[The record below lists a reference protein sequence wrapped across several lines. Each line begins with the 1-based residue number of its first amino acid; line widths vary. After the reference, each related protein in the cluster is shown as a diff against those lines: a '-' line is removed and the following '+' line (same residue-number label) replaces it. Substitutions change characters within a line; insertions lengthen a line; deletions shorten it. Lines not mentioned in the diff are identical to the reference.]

1 MAQID
6 QVGNIDTGIFINPN
20 TFTRQL
26 SRSYEIMGSR
36 INLLSDIFTTG
47 QRAPV
52 KEQDSRWS
60 WQIGS
65 GFPVNG
71 PINDSAN
78 GLDGTT
84 IYAYAGADYLLKSH
98 VNGIFLRANP
108 NNPTQYRPS
117 TIYEALLGVIE
128 YVNAQIANRYIAI
141 VSSTATESVGTGDI
155 TFNNIQIIGAGV
167 ASGDEEGRGTIEL
180 VPDASLYTN
189 DQYLIIDP
197 TVPDHIHI
205 RAGGTQDD
213 SNGVLILGGET
224 SNVTIA
230 DKYSNHVTIKSAN
243 VALDNYYDWQFNNNG
258 STGFPVIPVDL
269 LTGGPTAVEAL
280 KFSNNSLYSVIT
292 GPTPATED
300 DVKPLIIQG
309 QSQVGAVGGDVC
321 LWAGDSNNDAGNINI
336 KAGNTSGSSGL
347 YGGYIVLQA
356 GSNAN
361 SIGSDITFYAGAG
374 ANAAQAGKLLFNSGN
389 YNWRFK
395 PDGSTTLPVQ
405 SVSLHTGGVTPVEAL
420 KFGDNTKSSV
430 ITGATPEA
438 STAAK
443 ALILQGHNQTGA
455 AGGDV
460 YLWGGDSTTA
470 GGNIEILAGDNDAST
485 GSAGLVTIKGGA
497 FSSGTGG
504 NVAITGGTG
513 TTHGEVTIASNS
525 FNWTFSNAGTTTFPR
540 ITTNLL
546 GVSTSVEGLRFGD
559 NTKSS
564 VITGPT
570 PAASQPVKEII
581 VQGQDQTGA
590 AGGDVCLYG
599 GKSNRNAGDI
609 NITAGT
615 STGGAPY
622 SAGAVTLQAGS
633 NTTGTGGN
641 VSILGGTGSTHGE
654 VTITSNSN
662 TWTFNN
668 DGNMT
673 IPVNK
678 DILDSAGNSATDG
691 GNRRLSYNSADGVN
705 VPVGNYNIFLITT
718 TGVGASVTTV
728 ELPDSKEVPIGYT
741 FTVMDYTGGASIR
754 KITILPQSDDNIISI
769 TSGGI
774 IIDTN
779 YGLVTLKN
787 VGAGWAILYGR

>member
-36 INLLSDIFTTG
+36 INLLSNIFTTG

-84 IYAYAGADYLLKSH
+84 IYAYAGSDYLLKNHTNS
-98 VNGIFLRANP
+98 IFLRANP

-117 TIYEALLGVIE
+117 TIYEALLGIIE

-141 VSSTATESVGTGDI
+141 VSSTTSTGAGDTGDI

-167 ASGDEEGRGTIEL
+167 ASGDELGRGTIEL
-180 VPDASLYTN
+180 VPDASLYVN

-197 TVPDHIHI
+197 TVSDHIHI

-243 VALDNYYDWQFNNNG
+243 VALDSYYDWQFNNNG
-258 STGFPVIPVDL
+258 STGFPVISVDL
-269 LTGGPTAVEAL
+269 LQGGITAVEAL
-280 KFSNNSLYSVIT
+280 QFSNNSLYSVIT
-292 GPTPATED
+292 GPTPPSAT
-300 DVKPLIIQG
+300 DVNPLIIQG
-309 QSQVGAVGGDVC
+309 QSQTGATGGDVC
-321 LWAGDSNNDAGNINI
+321 LYAGDSNNDAGQIII
-336 KAGNTSGSSGL
+336 KGGNTSGSSGL
-347 YGGYIVLQA
+347 WGGYITLQA
-356 GSNAN
+356 GSNTNA
-361 SIGSDITFYAGAG
+361 IGSDITLVAGTG
-374 ANAAQAGKLLFNSGN
+374 SSFANAGKLLFNSGS
-389 YNWRFK
+389 YNWKFK
-395 PDGSTTLPVQ
+395 PDGSTTVPTQ
-405 SVSLHTGGVTPVEAL
+405 SVDLHTGGATSVEAF
-420 KFGDNTKSSV
+420 KFGDNTLKSV
-430 ITGATPEA
+430 ITGATP
-438 STAAK
+438 STGQAAK
-443 ALILQGHNQTGA
+443 PLVVQGQSQTGA

-460 YLWGGDSTTA
+460 YVWAGDSTTA
-470 GGNIEILAGDNDAST
+470 GGNIELLGGHNEGSSGTAGT
-485 GSAGLVTIKGGA
+485 VIIKGGN
-497 FSSGTGG
+497 FDSGTGG

-513 TTHGEVTIASNS
+513 TTHGEITIA
-525 FNWTFSNAGTTTFPR
+525 
-540 ITTNLL
+540 
-546 GVSTSVEGLRFGD
+546 
-559 NTKSS
+559 
-564 VITGPT
+564 
-570 PAASQPVKEII
+570 
-581 VQGQDQTGA
+581 
-590 AGGDVCLYG
+590 
-599 GKSNRNAGDI
+599 
-609 NITAGT
+609 
-615 STGGAPY
+615 
-622 SAGAVTLQAGS
+622 
-633 NTTGTGGN
+633 
-641 VSILGGTGSTHGE
+641 
-654 VTITSNSN
+654 SNSN

-691 GNRRLSYNSADGVN
+691 GNRVLSYNSASGSA
-705 VPVGNYNIFLITT
+705 VPVGNSNILLITT
-718 TGVGASVTTV
+718 TGAGSQPTTV
-728 ELPDSKEVPIGYT
+728 TLPEIKDIPIGYT
-741 FTVMDYTGGASIR
+741 FTVMDLTGGAAT
-754 KITILPQSDDNIISI
+754 KNITTLPGGTDQIISI
-769 TSGGI
+769 GSGDGI

-787 VGAGWAILYGR
+787 VAAGWAILYGR